1 MESKKL
7 ELEGHNIHLVRDGE
21 WTKSLV
27 VQFLQKPSCFD
38 VLSLKLDLVSNL
50 EIQLIFVKYINI
62 LFVSDLCPFKFGYKL
77 CLNVCQPHGSIP
89 SYKIHHVVYTL
100 DVKLTVQTMICIE
113 RGLLYW
119 WMHHIVVQELCHKQ
133 EV

>member
-1 MESKKL
+1 
-7 ELEGHNIHLVRDGE
+7 
-21 WTKSLV
+21 
-27 VQFLQKPSCFD
+27 
-38 VLSLKLDLVSNL
+38 
-50 EIQLIFVKYINI
+50 
-62 LFVSDLCPFKFGYKL
+62 
-77 CLNVCQPHGSIP
+77 
-89 SYKIHHVVYTL
+89 VYTL